1 MKQILASSSNRE
13 ENETS
18 EETSENWENSDSLAV
33 NVMQKAESPGA
44 ETTDSLWFVA
54 NKGNL

>member
-33 NVMQKAESPGA
+33 NVM
-44 ETTDSLWFVA
+44 
-54 NKGNL
+54 

>member
-18 EETSENWENSDSLAV
+18 EETRENRENSDSLAV
-33 NVMQKAESPGA
+33 NVM
-44 ETTDSLWFVA
+44 
-54 NKGNL
+54 